1 MRMEKRFLP
10 ELIVAPRVSLK
21 RLNADLAQKMF
32 EYIVEDRIRLS
43 RFLPWP
49 QAILTVNDEID
60 FVKRCNES
68 WEKQES
74 ASYGIFR
81 NNDNEYMGNINA
93 FSFNWTNESCEIG
106 YWILGKFE
114 GHGYMSEA
122 VTALEKTLFNT
133 GFNRIVIRFDPQNKR
148 SGSIPNRLGYHDEGT
163 LRQAIKVD
171 NTFRDLKVFSKIKA
185 DLLKT

>member
-1 MRMEKRFLP
+1 MEKRFLP
-10 ELIVAPRVSLK
+10 KLIVAPRVSLK
-21 RLNADLAQKMF
+21 RLTIDLAQIMF
-32 EYIVEDRIRLS
+32 EYIVEDRDRLS

-49 QAILTVNDEID
+49 QFILTVNDEID
-60 FVKRCNES
+60 FVKRSDES
-68 WEKQES
+68 WEKQEG

-81 NNDNEYMGNINA
+81 NSDNEYMGNIG
-93 FSFNWTNESCEIG
+93 SFAHNWSNESCEIG

-148 SGSIPNRLGYHDEGT
+148 SGSIPRRLNYFDEGT

-185 DLLKT
+185 EVFKT